1 MRAGLQLGLNVPGWL
16 PALPNLAIS
25 GARSLVDDLNRTG
38 YCKWLSSLAATISSG
53 INAEYF

>member
-25 GARSLVDDLNRTG
+25 GARSLVDDLKAVVSTQST
-38 YCKWLSSLAATISSG
+38 SSLAATIH
-53 INAEYF
+53 